1 MGEHSHRTG
10 ALGWCST
17 TMSREIGASEREAV
31 APRSL
36 RALCVA
42 PVRCDQR
49 APPLGRGARQRG
61 RWLGAL
67 GPGSPH
73 TSTRTRPDQGCQPAL
88 GRMHSRQRDRFG
100 GGAALRRA
108 AGSHKFAWRRRVV
121 SAGSTMVLSCVGA
134 SAAGGRDIRRREE
147 AQGNGRRSVTPCP
160 KTCCAPRRSS
170 AKVLDSFGHP
180 QTSTQ
185 ARTLNAN
192 RCCRK
197 IRSHEFP
204 PDLDKSR
211 DLGRCLS
218 SGSANFCCC
227 GRSVVLAA
235 TCALGWSVKA
245 RCRPHRPPQRGAL
258 DFQPA
263 GNMVGFQGN

>member
-1 MGEHSHRTG
+1 MAGRTRTRV
-10 ALGWCST
+10 T
-17 TMSREIGASEREAV
+17 T
-31 APRSL
+31 
-36 RALCVA
+36 
-42 PVRCDQR
+42 
-49 APPLGRGARQRG
+49 
-61 RWLGAL
+61 
-67 GPGSPH
+67 H
-73 TSTRTRPDQGCQPAL
+73 TRTRTRPDQGCQPAL

-192 RCCRK
+192 RCRRK
-197 IRSHEFP
+197 IRRHEFP

-263 GNMVGFQGN
+263 GNMVGFQRGIT

>member
-1 MGEHSHRTG
+1 MAGRTRTRV
-10 ALGWCST
+10 T
-17 TMSREIGASEREAV
+17 T
-31 APRSL
+31 
-36 RALCVA
+36 
-42 PVRCDQR
+42 
-49 APPLGRGARQRG
+49 
-61 RWLGAL
+61 
-67 GPGSPH
+67 H

-100 GGAALRRA
+100 GGAAFRRA

-192 RCCRK
+192 RCRRK
-197 IRSHEFP
+197 IRRHDELP

-211 DLGRCLS
+211 RLGRCLS

-227 GRSVVLAA
+227 VLRPFSGLGRHVCAGLVRQGTLSAA
-235 TCALGWSVKA
+235 PTAAA
-245 RCRPHRPPQRGAL
+245 RRVGFPASGQYGR
-258 DFQPA
+258 FPA
-263 GNMVGFQGN
+263 GNYLTPL